1 MDLYPGLHLG
11 TRNFGGHLGFRYF
24 FTDGFGVYAETAV
37 PIANMILLPRY
48 FLETIITSSRSRL
61 EQVLIYNPIK

>member
-37 PIANMILLPRY
+37 PIAKYDTTPGI
-48 FLETIITSSRSRL
+48 LETIITSSRSRL
-61 EQVLIYNPIK
+61 EQVLIYNQ